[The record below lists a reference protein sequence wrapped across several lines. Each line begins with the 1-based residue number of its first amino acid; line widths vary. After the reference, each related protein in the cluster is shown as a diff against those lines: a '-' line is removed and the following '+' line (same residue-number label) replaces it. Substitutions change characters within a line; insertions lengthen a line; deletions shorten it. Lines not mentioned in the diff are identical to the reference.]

1 MELTGEAFKNS
12 PTCEG
17 VAFADSEAP
26 NDMAKIEIK
35 GRYPE
40 SGWAFNEAAHEMVF
54 VARGIGSLAIK
65 GEDVISLSEGRAAS
79 VAPGKRFAWEGDMTL
94 IMSCSP
100 PFNPNQYK
108 VEENS

>member
-1 MELTGEAFKNS
+1 MELKGETFKNS

-17 VAFADSEAP
+17 AAYVDSEALI
-26 NDMAKIEIK
+26 DMSKIDIT

-40 SGWAFNEAAHEMVF
+40 SGWAVNEVTHEMVF

-65 GEDVISLSEGRAAS
+65 GQQVTHLSEGTVVS

-94 IMSCSP
+94 IMSCNP
-100 PFNPNQYK
+100 PFSSDQYK
-108 VEENS
+108 VEEE